1 MGAPGIVRTV
11 SVFGVFRS
19 RKIAVLFVLGFAS
32 GVPMLLT
39 GQTLRAWLTGA
50 GATEAQIATLSL
62 IGLAYAL
69 KFVWAPFLDRYA
81 LPGLG
86 RRRGWILALQV
97 GLVVAIA
104 TMAMLD
110 PRDDGVAFT
119 VVAAA
124 VALLSASQDVVIDAY
139 SADVLAPHERAAGA
153 ASYVLG
159 YRAAMLATGTLAL
172 VMADH
177 TTWRIIYLTM
187 AAVMATAIAGTV
199 AAKEPVIDAAPPR
212 TLASAV
218 YMPFVELVRRLGG
231 RGAALVVAFAAL
243 YKFGDQFAQVL
254 TLTFLKRDAGF
265 SWTDIAIVYQ
275 VLGFVGTAAG
285 GLFGGAIVARVGLAR
300 VLFGFGVIQ
309 ATTLLLYAWLAFA
322 GKSLPIF
329 CVAVVGDNLA
339 YSMATAAFVGYL
351 MSACSPAVSAT
362 QLALLTSLS
371 SVGQRVFGSLAWVV
385 VDAFGWPGFFVTC
398 SVLAIPGLVLAARIR
413 KH

>member
-1 MGAPGIVRTV
+1 MTGFA
-11 SVFGVFRS
+11 VFRS
-19 RKIAVLFVLGFAS
+19 RTMAVLFVLGFAS
-32 GVPMLLT
+32 GLPMLLT

-50 GATEAQIATLSL
+50 GATEAQIAALSL

-69 KFVWAPFLDRYA
+69 KFVWAPFLDRFA

-86 RRRGWILALQV
+86 RRRGWILVLQIALV
-97 GLVVAIA
+97 AAIA
-104 TMAMLD
+104 AMAMLD

-119 VVAAA
+119 VVAAV

-139 SADVLAPHERAAGA
+139 SADVLAPHERAAGS

-159 YRAAMLATGTLAL
+159 YRTAMLATGALAL

-187 AAVMATAIAGTV
+187 AAVMAIAIAGTIV
-199 AAKEPVIDAAPPR
+199 AREPVVDAVPPR

-218 YMPFVELVRRLGG
+218 YMPFVELVRRLGR
-231 RGAALVVAFAAL
+231 RGAALVVGFAAL

-254 TLTFLKRDAGF
+254 TLTFLQRDAGF

-275 VLGFVGTAAG
+275 VLGFVGTAMG
-285 GLFGGAIVARVGLAR
+285 GLFGGAIVARVGIGR
-300 VLFGFGVIQ
+300 VLLGFGLIQ
-309 ATTLLLYAWLAFA
+309 ASTLLLYAWLAFA

-339 YSMATAAFVGYL
+339 YAMATSAFVGYL
-351 MSACSPAVSAT
+351 MSACSPSVSAT

-371 SVGQRVFGSLAWVV
+371 SVGQRVFGSFASVV
-385 VDAFGWPGFFVTC
+385 VDAVGWPGFFVTC